1 MRRILKQ
8 ILLTAAV
15 SVILT
20 ACGCPSCMQ
29 KKACRTFI
37 DAKTAAWSADEQ
49 VNQIIF
55 VFGTEGSEAK
65 VVMMT
70 RRPDGKWKKALSCDA
85 FIGRNGLGK
94 THEGDG
100 KTPVG
105 DFGILQAFGIKPN
118 PGTAVPYLDVT
129 PDLYCCGDTVAYNR
143 FIDIREYPHK
153 CEGEHMIEYV
163 PSYNYGFFPD
173 YNAECVFGLGSAIF
187 FHCTGSKPYTA
198 GCVAV
203 SEKNMVRIL
212 KAIDSSARLVID
224 YMPGR

>member
-15 SVILT
+15 SVILA
-20 ACGCPSCMQ
+20 ACGCPSYTR
-29 KKACRTFI
+29 KAECRDFI
-37 DAKTAAWSADEQ
+37 AGKTSAWSDGSG
-49 VNQIIF
+49 VRQIIF
-55 VFGTEGSEAK
+55 VFGTEGSQAE
-65 VVMMT
+65 VLLMT
-70 RRPDGKWKKALSCDA
+70 RRPDGKWKKALACDA

-94 THEGDG
+94 TREGDG

-105 DFGILQAFGIKPN
+105 DFGIITAFGIKPN
-118 PGTAVPYLDVT
+118 PGTALPYLDVT
-129 PDLYCCGDTVAYNR
+129 PDLYCCGDSVAYNR
-143 FIDIREYPHK
+143 FIDISEYPHK

-212 KAIDSSARLVID
+212 KAIDNSARLVID
-224 YMPGR
+224 YMPGK